1 MKVIDLFARVLLVEM
16 DTHDERIASHRLLLA
31 GPPQVLVCN
40 DIRRQIYNLGFDH
53 RRQALVQRRE
63 PDERS
68 LVHFDVRYFV
78 RIYPRF
84 DNELVVAVAT
94 IFKLSDGIG
103 LERQGLHIL

>member
-1 MKVIDLFARVLLVEM
+1 MKVIDLFARVLFVKM

-63 PDERS
+63 PDERP

-78 RIYPRF
+78 RIYPCF
-84 DNELVVAVAT
+84 DNELVVAVANRNMDASV
-94 IFKLSDGIG
+94 IFTCRLSD
-103 LERQGLHIL
+103 

>member
-1 MKVIDLFARVLLVEM
+1 
-16 DTHDERIASHRLLLA
+16 
-31 GPPQVLVCN
+31 LVCN

-84 DNELVVAVAT
+84 DNELVVAVANRNIDASV
-94 IFKLSDGIG
+94 IFTCRLSD
-103 LERQGLHIL
+103 